1 MIMSKLICIDD
12 SIKAGMEE
20 FVAHAYQQWVK
31 KDKPYTIRQLL
42 ENEGIVTG
50 VLLNEVRNE
59 PIYQK
64 LLGYVQEPAFRMN
77 RFAEIEENHAEIYM
91 EEAIGELL

>member
-1 MIMSKLICIDD
+1 MSKLICIDD
-12 SIKAGMEE
+12 SIKLGMEE
-20 FVAHAYQQWVK
+20 FVAHSYQQWVK
-31 KDKPYTIRQLL
+31 KDKTYTIRQIL

-50 VLLNEVRNE
+50 VLLNEVRNK

-64 LLGYVQEPAFRMN
+64 LLGYEQEPAFRMN
-77 RFAEIEENHAEIYM
+77 RFAEIEENHEEIYM